1 MNGNDRN
8 TTHDA
13 RITRLEVS
21 LKFLV
26 KRLDDLER
34 RMEAG
39 FRDLRTGLQQ
49 LRSDMQQLRRDMHW
63 LVGFAAG
70 TLLAVELATLALV
83 MRGQHL
89 L

>member
-1 MNGNDRN
+1 MNGDDRN
-8 TTHDA
+8 ATHEA

-21 LKFLV
+21 V
-26 KRLDDLER
+26 EYIMKRLDDLER

-39 FRDLRTGLQQ
+39 FRDLRQEI
-49 LRSDMQQLRRDMHW
+49 QQLRRDMHW
-63 LVGFAAG
+63 LIGFAAG
-70 TLLAVELATLALV
+70 TLLAVQLATLALV

>member
-1 MNGNDRN
+1 
-8 TTHDA
+8 
-13 RITRLEVS
+13 
-21 LKFLV
+21 
-26 KRLDDLER
+26 
-34 RMEAG
+34 
-39 FRDLRTGLQQ
+39 
-49 LRSDMQQLRRDMHW
+49 MHW